1 MKKGSKAMSENES
14 KRDEDKESNLI
25 EDSPNLGVFL
35 HMDSLRMHPSASIA
49 NILGKY
55 LLNEKEA
62 KDNPEKSEEGNK
74 ATIDN
79 AEAKESNELIPMDS
93 TASVMIIDNPPAKKE
108 EEEAEAE
115 EEAIIMNTDEEGD
128 KTGSEEGV
136 NGKGNSSGKS
146 KRKLSGKKLMSLSS
160 PGRRETNCVKCI
172 VSANHPLSSLHL
184 K

>member
-35 HMDSLRMHPSASIA
+35 HMDSLRMHPSANIA

-74 ATIDN
+74 TTIDN
-79 AEAKESNELIPMDS
+79 AEAKESDELIPMNS

-108 EEEAEAE
+108 EEAE

-136 NGKGNSSGKS
+136 NVKGNSSGKS

-172 VSANHPLSSLHL
+172 VSANHPLSPLLL